1 MAIGYLV
8 TMNSINNR
16 AGALAARLKKLADD
30 SATFYTEVTGL
41 APLTGL
47 GFSAGDATAMN
58 TAAGS
63 MNVLVGVYYGTGHAV
78 LFNFDAGFANV
89 RGVGIPG

>member
-16 AGALAARLKKLADD
+16 AGALAARLKRLADD
-30 SATFYTEVTGL
+30 SQNFYTEITGL
-41 APLTGL
+41 APLTGV
-47 GFSAGDATAMN
+47 GFSAPDTVSMN
-58 TAAGS
+58 TAAAS
-63 MNVLVGVYYGTGHAV
+63 METLVGVYYGTGHAV
-78 LFNFDAGFANV
+78 LFNFDTGFANV